1 MVFKLVPPSFCDLCP
16 DFVSERSSYSLRS
29 ANNLC
34 LPFVRTER
42 HKKSFLFSSIS
53 RVEQSSIRN
62 THIVF
67 SRHLKGQLLKFLH
80 FRSRNY
86 LSYIGDRSA
95 TIFHTRLRLNFS
107 ALNYHLFQKNCCP
120 SPACAALSDAST
132 EDVKHYFL
140 NCPRLL
146 PCVKSCLPPLHNYW
160 EIDGI
165 VPQKTK
171 KKNDWLLNGISTAD
185 FQTNV
190 SLFQLVQSFISLS
203 NRFC

>member
-1 MVFKLVPPSFCDLCP
+1 M
-16 DFVSERSSYSLRS
+16 
-29 ANNLC
+29 
-34 LPFVRTER
+34 
-42 HKKSFLFSSIS
+42 
-53 RVEQSSIRN
+53 EQSSIRD
-62 THIVF
+62 THILF

-80 FRSRNY
+80 FPSRNY

-107 ALNYHLFQKNCCP
+107 ALNYHLFLKNCCP
-120 SPACAALSDAST
+120 SPACAALSDASI

-146 PCVKSCLPPLHNYW
+146 PCVKSCLPPLHNYL

-171 KKNDWLLNGISTAD
+171 KKNDWLLNGISPAD